1 MLQSQEENDNK
12 RSHKFINDQAETTFW
27 LWWEHNHRARE
38 RGRWTLTMFLTDLT
52 IPRGGDDS
60 ELSPVALTTTETQF
74 CLSAE
79 HNYRD
84 SRTKVQASTP

>member
-1 MLQSQEENDNK
+1 
-12 RSHKFINDQAETTFW
+12 
-27 LWWEHNHRARE
+27 
-38 RGRWTLTMFLTDLT
+38 MFLTDLT